1 MTMTDQDLDALFAT
15 ARAAPVAP
23 SDALLARIVAD
34 ADAIAAGRTMP
45 ARPALGFWTM
55 LRVAIGGWPAL
66 GGMAAAT
73 LAGVWIG
80 FAPPSAVAT
89 LATTFWGETTTIS
102 LFSSDDILGI
112 EG

>member
-1 MTMTDQDLDALFAT
+1 MTMTERDLDDLFAVV
-15 ARAAPVAP
+15 RAETVAP
-23 SDALLARIVAD
+23 SEALLARIMADANAVAD
-34 ADAIAAGRTMP
+34 ARVMPVQAAS
-45 ARPALGFWTM
+45 GFWPTM
-55 LRVAIGGWPAL
+55 RASVGGWPVL

-80 FAPPSAVAT
+80 FSPPIGVGA
-89 LATTFWGETTTIS
+89 LATSFWGETTTIS